1 MGQKFRLRHNS
12 TPKLIVLIIIC
23 IENQSI
29 SFGFAPINRI
39 RLWPYLSIIPQVSL
53 KLGRLLGIKSAR
65 LFKSLIPM

>member
-39 RLWPYLSIIPQVSL
+39 HLWPYLSIISPGLPQIRPA
-53 KLGRLLGIKSAR
+53 LGH
-65 LFKSLIPM
+65 